1 MQTTSAFLLRV
12 FPVIGP
18 ALTNAAGVDHDYV
31 GYLSALNSLGTM
43 WYLAAAG
50 DLLPKFGPIRTLQIG
65 SAIAAV
71 ALLAAIGDSWWA
83 ISLSAFLI
91 GFGYGPSP
99 TAGSDLL
106 KRFAPKHHI
115 SLVFSVKQSGVPLGG
130 VLAGLLLPPILSSA
144 GWVAACIAATGV
156 ALVAIL
162 AVEPIRRD
170 IDHTRDHT
178 RPVRLGVLF
187 DIRMLAFP
195 FQTIGTDKRLV
206 AASALSISLA
216 VVQGSVLAFFVTY
229 LAVEL
234 EFSLTVAGVSFAIM
248 QVTGAI
254 GRVAIGWIS
263 DRNGSPQIVL
273 LLLSLAS
280 AATVG
285 TITAVNES
293 WQIWAIYML
302 AAVTGL
308 AIISWNGVFMAMISG
323 FAPPGRVGEFTAAT
337 TFVTFIGYVV
347 GPASFS
353 GVLALGLSYQGAF
366 LLLGIVLLISGGMF
380 AWDTWYRREPS
391 RSRMANRSDVPD
403 HLDGRETPLV
413 DRE

>member
-1 MQTTSAFLLRV
+1 M
-12 FPVIGP
+12 
-18 ALTNAAGVDHDYV
+18 
-31 GYLSALNSLGTM
+31 
-43 WYLAAAG
+43 
-50 DLLPKFGPIRTLQIG
+50 
-65 SAIAAV
+65 
-71 ALLAAIGDSWWA
+71 
-83 ISLSAFLI
+83 
-91 GFGYGPSP
+91 
-99 TAGSDLL
+99 
-106 KRFAPKHHI
+106 
-115 SLVFSVKQSGVPLGG
+115 
-130 VLAGLLLPPILSSA
+130 
-144 GWVAACIAATGV
+144 
-156 ALVAIL
+156 
-162 AVEPIRRD
+162 
-170 IDHTRDHT
+170 
-178 RPVRLGVLF
+178 
-187 DIRMLAFP
+187 
-195 FQTIGTDKRLV
+195 

-254 GRVAIGWIS
+254 GRVAMGWIS

-273 LLLSLAS
+273 LVLSVAS

-391 RSRMANRSDVPD
+391 RSRIANRSDVPD
-403 HLDGRETPLV
+403 HLDGRVMPSV